1 LPTII
6 HLFLQQKVKQMN
18 LSANFSLKEL
28 TKSDT
33 ATRLGIDNTP
43 NEETIDNLKTL
54 CDKVLQ
60 PVREHFGK
68 SVTVNSGYRSPE
80 SNAAVG
86 GSKTSDHCKGQAADI
101 EIDGIPNPELA
112 QWIMDNLD
120 YTQLILE
127 FYTQGIPDSGWVHVS
142 YDPNNLKKQ
151 ELTAVKVAG
160 KTQYL
165 NGLQA

>member
-1 LPTII
+1 
-6 HLFLQQKVKQMN
+6 MN
-18 LSANFSLKEL
+18 LSANFTLKEL

-33 ATRLGIDNTP
+33 ATRLGLDNTP
-43 NEETIDNLKTL
+43 DDEALENLKTL
-54 CDKVLQ
+54 CEKVLQ

-101 EIDGIPNPELA
+101 EIDGVDNPDLA
-112 QWIMDNLD
+112 QWIMDNLT
-120 YTQLILE
+120 YSQLILE
-127 FYTQGIPDSGWVHVS
+127 FYEKGKGSSGWVHVS
-142 YDPNNLKKQ
+142 YNPEKLIKQ

-165 NGLQA
+165 QGLQA

>member
-1 LPTII
+1 
-6 HLFLQQKVKQMN
+6 MN
-18 LSANFSLKEL
+18 LSANFTLKEL

-33 ATRLGIDNTP
+33 ATRLGLDNTP
-43 NEETIDNLKTL
+43 NEETIENLKLL
-54 CDKVLQ
+54 CEKVLQ
-60 PVREHFGK
+60 PVREHFGQ

-101 EIDGIPNPELA
+101 EINGVANPDLA
-112 QWIMDNLD
+112 QWIMNNLE

-127 FYTQGIPDSGWVHVS
+127 FYTQGQPNSGWVHVS

-151 ELTAVKVAG
+151 ELTATKVAG
-160 KTQYL
+160 KTTYL
-165 NGLQA
+165 NGLIA

>member
-1 LPTII
+1 
-6 HLFLQQKVKQMN
+6 MN

-43 NEETIDNLKTL
+43 DDEAIDNLKTL

-60 PVREHFGK
+60 PVRDHFGK
-68 SVTVNSGYRSPE
+68 TVTVNSGFRSSE
-80 SNAAVG
+80 TNQATG
-86 GSKTSDHCKGQAADI
+86 GSKSSDHVKGQAADI
-101 EIDGIPNPELA
+101 EIAGIANADLA
-112 QWIMDNLD
+112 QWIMDNLE

>member
-1 LPTII
+1 
-6 HLFLQQKVKQMN
+6 MN
-18 LSANFSLKEL
+18 LSANFTLKEL

-33 ATRLGIDNTP
+33 ATRLGLDNTP
-43 NEETIDNLKTL
+43 DEETIENLKLL
-54 CDKVLQ
+54 CEKVLQ

-68 SVTVNSGYRSPE
+68 PVTINSGYRSPE

-86 GSKTSDHCKGQAADI
+86 GSKTSDHCKGQACDL
-101 EIDGIPNPELA
+101 EIDGVANPDLA

-127 FYTQGIPDSGWVHVS
+127 FYTQGQPNSGWVHVS

-151 ELTAVKVAG
+151 ELTATKVAG
-160 KTQYL
+160 KTTYL
-165 NGLQA
+165 NGLVA